1 MFRFFEAKGELRS
14 ALTVIKSRASPHE
27 RTIREFKLGA
37 EGLQV
42 GEALR
47 DFEGLLTGLPS
58 YKGQVPLLETER
70 FAGSQK

>member
-1 MFRFFEAKGELRS
+1 
-14 ALTVIKSRASPHE
+14 
-27 RTIREFKLGA
+27 LGP

-47 DFEGLLTGLPS
+47 DFEGLLTGLPA
-58 YKGQVPLLETER
+58 YKGQVPLLESEP

>member
-1 MFRFFEAKGELRS
+1 
-14 ALTVIKSRASPHE
+14 
-27 RTIREFKLGA
+27 LGS

-47 DFEGLLTGLPS
+47 DFEGLLTGLPA